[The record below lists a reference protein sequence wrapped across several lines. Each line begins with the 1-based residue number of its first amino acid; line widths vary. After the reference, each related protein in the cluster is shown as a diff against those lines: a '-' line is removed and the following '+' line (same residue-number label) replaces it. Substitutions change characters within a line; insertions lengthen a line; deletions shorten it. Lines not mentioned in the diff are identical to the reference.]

1 MPTARRVFYAA
12 QLTAGPRFQE
22 PIFLCEITAPD
33 TVLGGI
39 YQCISLRRGTVI
51 GEEPV
56 QGTPLVCIKAYL
68 PVSESFGFTQH
79 LRTLTSGKA
88 FPQCVFDHW
97 QVVDSDPYDSTTK
110 AGQLVDSIRKRKGL
124 KPGIPDLDNFLDK
137 L

>member
-1 MPTARRVFYAA
+1 LNTVKDSCKSAFQWASREGVLTQEAMRGIRFNIMDATLHSDSAHRGGGQIMPTARRVFYAA

-68 PVSESFGFTQH
+68 PVSESFGFT
-79 LRTLTSGKA
+79 
-88 FPQCVFDHW
+88 
-97 QVVDSDPYDSTTK
+97 
-110 AGQLVDSIRKRKGL
+110 
-124 KPGIPDLDNFLDK
+124 
-137 L
+137 